1 MVCWVL
7 ASTLPALACRH
18 WPAGTGLGPS
28 GPPPLLGNLSS
39 VNELQ
44 PRTLGQA
51 AEAST
56 VATERLQVVRVS
68 NMQTNLHI
76 VAKRPELKAAVQD
89 EILKFIKEWRSVY
102 GAQEAQGTAA
112 LLLNSGAIDHA
123 VLFSLQ
129 QVVERALQTVPQA
142 PGQNATPVAR
152 AGAMMTHPAVA
163 TNATAIQKQAHQQTC
178 LRMDQ
183 ELLTLLEQYYSRNGG
198 DSLLIAVRKA
208 CVFPHDVPSYSNA
221 LAAYSDL
228 VVKAIIKGGCPA
240 GGPQTVDAAM
250 ASVPDQRPYV
260 KAVIEGMKEK
270 ASWMVQFQSGKYPTV
285 MSLLKAIHDDIHFC
299 HSNQERLAEVLR
311 FEFACGQHGGRGNGG
326 KSKRDGSKGRG
337 GKKGDAKPYSY
348 QQDFEK
354 GMFCDGCGAEG
365 HRQRNCPDRRY
376 REAYWRRMEPKG
388 KKGSKGPSGSKS
400 GRYESRGK
408 GKKSAGK
415 ADGKSSKKGKSGKG
429 KAASGDA
436 TLQQAPVVAAAMQ
449 SGALA
454 TDGLDYDEVFGD
466 DEDSSGWGDRFPRQ
480 SRADERTAYDW
491 GDDYDHRQY
500 GDYGYGAG
508 ADWRAQAADGQE
520 AYNDWTYDSWD

>member
-1 MVCWVL
+1 
-7 ASTLPALACRH
+7 
-18 WPAGTGLGPS
+18 
-28 GPPPLLGNLSS
+28 
-39 VNELQ
+39 
-44 PRTLGQA
+44 
-51 AEAST
+51 
-56 VATERLQVVRVS
+56 
-68 NMQTNLHI
+68 MQTNLHI

-112 LLLNSGAIDHA
+112 LLLNSGAIDYA

-152 AGAMMTHPAVA
+152 AGAMMTYPAVA

-208 CVFPHDVPSYSNA
+208 CVFPQDVPSYSNA

-299 HSNQERLAEVLR
+299 HSNQERLGLKYCDLNSHAANMAAAATGVSPNAMAARGVAASHVEERRCKDILVSARLREGHVLR
-311 FEFACGQHGGRGNGG
+311 WLWCRGAQAEKLPGP
-326 KSKRDGSKGRG
+326 SLPRG
-337 GKKGDAKPYSY
+337 VVATH
-348 QQDFEK
+348 
-354 GMFCDGCGAEG
+354 GAEG
-365 HRQRNCPDRRY
+365 EEGFER
-376 REAYWRRMEPKG
+376 
-388 KKGSKGPSGSKS
+388 S
-400 GRYESRGK
+400 
-408 GKKSAGK
+408 
-415 ADGKSSKKGKSGKG
+415 
-429 KAASGDA
+429 
-436 TLQQAPVVAAAMQ
+436 L
-449 SGALA
+449 
-454 TDGLDYDEVFGD
+454 
-466 DEDSSGWGDRFPRQ
+466 RFQ
-480 SRADERTAYDW
+480 VW
-491 GDDYDHRQY
+491 
-500 GDYGYGAG
+500 
-508 ADWRAQAADGQE
+508 
-520 AYNDWTYDSWD
+520 

>member
-1 MVCWVL
+1 MWCAGYWRVPCRHWP
-7 ASTLPALACRH
+7 AALACRH
-18 WPAGTGLGPS
+18 WAGSQWASPLYKESPA
-28 GPPPLLGNLSS
+28 S
-39 VNELQ
+39 VKRFQ

-152 AGAMMTHPAVA
+152 AGAMMTYPAVA

-270 ASWMVQFQSGKYPTV
+270 ASWMVQFQSGK
-285 MSLLKAIHDDIHFC
+285 
-299 HSNQERLAEVLR
+299 
-311 FEFACGQHGGRGNGG
+311 
-326 KSKRDGSKGRG
+326 
-337 GKKGDAKPYSY
+337 
-348 QQDFEK
+348 
-354 GMFCDGCGAEG
+354 
-365 HRQRNCPDRRY
+365 
-376 REAYWRRMEPKG
+376 
-388 KKGSKGPSGSKS
+388 
-400 GRYESRGK
+400 
-408 GKKSAGK
+408 
-415 ADGKSSKKGKSGKG
+415 
-429 KAASGDA
+429 
-436 TLQQAPVVAAAMQ
+436 
-449 SGALA
+449 
-454 TDGLDYDEVFGD
+454 
-466 DEDSSGWGDRFPRQ
+466 
-480 SRADERTAYDW
+480 
-491 GDDYDHRQY
+491 
-500 GDYGYGAG
+500 
-508 ADWRAQAADGQE
+508 
-520 AYNDWTYDSWD
+520 